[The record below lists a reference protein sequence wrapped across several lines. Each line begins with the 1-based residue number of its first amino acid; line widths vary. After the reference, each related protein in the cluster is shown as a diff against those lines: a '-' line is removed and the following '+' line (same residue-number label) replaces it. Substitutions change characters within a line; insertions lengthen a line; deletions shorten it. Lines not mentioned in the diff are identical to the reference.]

1 MTNRG
6 QILWKVAAIT
16 LTALFGCSNE
26 PPPAEEI
33 IRPVMYQPVFA
44 TGGARMRSFSGAA
57 RADVES
63 NLSFKVAGNISR
75 VYVKVGDRVQKGA
88 PIADLDPADYDLQ
101 VEDAEASLLQT
112 QSQAR
117 NARANY
123 SRVQSLYVNQ
133 NASRADLDAALAQ
146 KESADANVASNEKK
160 LELAKRQRRY
170 TRLTAPA
177 AGSIASVDAEVNENV
192 VTGRPIVML
201 AGAGSPEVEV
211 AVPEI
216 LIDQIQ
222 EGANVQARFD
232 AIPGKTFAAT
242 VTEVG
247 VASVGFATTY
257 PVKVRLEEADERVRP
272 GMAAEVMFEFERTD
286 DRERFIVPPVSVG
299 EDGAGRF
306 VFVVETTGDGF
317 GLAKRI
323 PVTVG
328 QLTSRGL
335 EVTEGLKDGDLV
347 VTAGVSR
354 ISDGQKVRLPALT
367 DGE

>member
-1 MTNRG
+1 MRSRSHIVWNTLT
-6 QILWKVAAIT
+6 IAVAALI
-16 LTALFGCSNE
+16 GCSGE
-26 PPPAEEI
+26 PPQTEEV
-33 IRPVMYQPVFA
+33 IRPVMYEPVYA
-44 TGGARMRSFSGAA
+44 TGGGHARSFSGAA

-63 NLSFKVAGNISR
+63 NLSFRVAGTISR
-75 VYVKVGDRVQKGA
+75 VYVKVGDRVDKGA
-88 PIADLDPADYDLQ
+88 PIADLDPTDYELQ

-112 QSQAR
+112 RSQAR

-133 NASRADLDAALAQ
+133 NASRSDLDAAQAQ
-146 KESADANVASNEKK
+146 KESAEAIVASTEKK
-160 LELAKRQRRY
+160 LELAKRQLRY

-192 VTGRPIVML
+192 NSGRSIVML

-211 AVPEI
+211 AIPEI

-222 EGANVQARFD
+222 EGAVVVVAFD
-232 AIPGKTFAAT
+232 AIPGGSFPAT

-257 PVKVRLEEADERVRP
+257 PVKVRLESEDERIRP
-272 GMAAEVMFEFERTD
+272 GMAAEVTFRFSRTD
-286 DRERFIVPPVSVG
+286 DRERFIVPSVAVA
-299 EDGAGRF
+299 EDDAGRY
-306 VFVVETTGDGF
+306 VFVVTPAEQGF
-317 GLAKRI
+317 GVAKRV

-335 EVTEGLKDGDLV
+335 EITEGLNDGDLL

-354 ISDGQKVRLPALT
+354 ITDGQKVRLPVLT
-367 DGE
+367 EGE

>member
-1 MTNRG
+1 MISRSPT
-6 QILWKVAAIT
+6 LWKVVATA
-16 LTALFGCSNE
+16 LTALFGCTSE

-44 TGGARMRSFSGAA
+44 TGGAQMRSFSGAA

-63 NLSFKVAGNISR
+63 DLSFRVAGTINR

-88 PIADLDPADYDLQ
+88 PIADLDPTDYDLQ

-177 AGSIASVDAEVNENV
+177 AGAIASVDAEINENV
-192 VTGRPIVML
+192 SSGQIIVML
-201 AGAGSPEVEV
+201 AGVGSPEVEV

-222 EGANVQARFD
+222 EGADVEARFD
-232 AIPGKTFAAT
+232 AIPGKTFPAT

-257 PVKVRLEEADERVRP
+257 PVKVRLEVADERVRP
-272 GMAAEVMFEFERTD
+272 GMAAEVTFRFSRTD

-299 EDGAGRF
+299 EDGQGRF
-306 VFVVETTGDGF
+306 VFLVQTTEDGY
-317 GLAKRI
+317 GLAKRV

-335 EVTEGLKDGDLV
+335 EITEGLNDGDLL

-354 ISDGQKVRLPALT
+354 ITDGQKVRLPALT
-367 DGE
+367 EGQ